1 MKKVL
6 VSLLLFGFLLLILTV
21 SCTTKYL
28 TKDQLPQDK
37 ITFLDEK
44 DQFEI
49 TFEFDNVD
57 LHQHI
62 TLLPKDQ
69 AKWPGTSL
77 KNVYVDEL
85 LSGKKGLVIGTILGP
100 SHGCEGCEDNKLY
113 VIEIKDATIT
123 DYKYVFSD
131 KWCVDTS
138 KTAANERDKKIE
150 QEKAKAKELGYP
162 SVEAYNEA
170 VAKAAEEKRK
180 RELYSKPHHWLICE
194 STGYSQVPPSLTQAM
209 LKKFKLEAFDDG
221 GKCADTAWYKNQMA
235 NQMGILCSCVYMK
248 LDRKKAAARAGEDR
262 MP

>member
-1 MKKVL
+1 MKKAVF
-6 VSLLLFGFLLLILTV
+6 LFGVLLLIQPF

-28 TKDQLPQDK
+28 TKDQLPNK
-37 ITFLDEK
+37 VIFLDEK

-49 TFEFDNVD
+49 TFDYN
-57 LHQHI
+57 QNY
-62 TLLPKDQ
+62 TLLPIGGHCSK
-69 AKWPGTSL
+69 TSCDNDML
-77 KNVYVDEL
+77 TSKVFHLD
-85 LSGKKGLVIGTILGP
+85 GKKGLVIGTILGRAP
-100 SHGCEGCEDNKLY
+100 EFTNLY

-131 KWCVDTS
+131 KWGIDAS
-138 KTAANERDKKIE
+138 KAQQE

-162 SVEAYNEA
+162 SVEAYNKA
-170 VAKAAEEKRK
+170 VNKAAEEKRE